1 MSKERKPA
9 IIRKPVLDEDAVLRF
24 VAAAS
29 PAEKQP
35 AVKTD
40 KGESSNG
47 VVPLTISLKSDM
59 YAALAKEAARKSRT
73 VEEQVRK
80 ILSKHLS

>member
-9 IIRKPVLDEDAVLRF
+9 IIRKPVFDEDAVLRF

-29 PAEKQP
+29 MAEPKS
-35 AVKTD
+35 A
-40 KGESSNG
+40 KGENNDG
-47 VVPLTISLKSDM
+47 IVQLTISLKSDIH
-59 YAALAKEAARKSRT
+59 AALTKEAARKSRS

-80 ILSKHLS
+80 ILTKHLG

>member
-9 IIRKPVLDEDAVLRF
+9 IIKKPVFDEDAVLRF
-24 VAAAS
+24 VAAAT
-29 PAEKQP
+29 PAEKP
-35 AVKTD
+35 LAAKMG
-40 KGESSNG
+40 KGESG
-47 VVPLTISLKSDM
+47 HGDVPLTITLKSDL

-80 ILSKHLS
+80 ILAKHLG